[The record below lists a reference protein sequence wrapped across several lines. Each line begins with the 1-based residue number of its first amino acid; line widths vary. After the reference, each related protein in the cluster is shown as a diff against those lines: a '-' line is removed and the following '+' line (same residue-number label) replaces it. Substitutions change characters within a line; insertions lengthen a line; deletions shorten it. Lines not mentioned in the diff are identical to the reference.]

1 MPAHSS
7 RRLRSISLPFS
18 IYNLGTRLLTAQ
30 VSIPPGSRSRR
41 EPFHWT
47 QMVRNEFGPFQGFAP
62 QNACTPH
69 LRRRTDLLTAA
80 AGFARSPC
88 RFPYTIWGPACSP
101 RSETGEALPVAD
113 EASLFRGR
121 LPISGYAGSAD
132 WFEPTVYSL
141 LGYLRAKSRI
151 CGGELTCLQQPQAPL
166 DLLAVFHIQSGD
178 PFAHRTGQYPTGIS
192 IPAGALSLDSNGPK

>member
-1 MPAHSS
+1 MRPLS
-7 RRLRSISLPFS
+7 FS
-18 IYNLGTRLLTAQ
+18 HAAPEF
-30 VSIPPGSRSRR
+30 IPPGQNSGVPPRVILCVWRSAGACSQQ
-41 EPFHWT
+41 P
-47 QMVRNEFGPFQGFAP
+47 QAP
-62 QNACTPH
+62 
-69 LRRRTDLLTAA
+69 LDLLAVFHIQS
-80 AGFARSPC
+80 GN
-88 RFPYTIWGPACSP
+88 PACSP
-101 RSETGEALPVAD
+101 RRETGEALPVAD

-151 CGGELTCLQQPQAPL
+151 CGGELTCLQQPQASL